1 MESISPS
8 LLLTPPF
15 QSKNGLNLVFDASL
29 LQQQPNLP
37 TQFLWPHED
46 TSYAAAADE
55 LNDPPVDLAGFFH
68 GDRHLINS
76 TAAQIRTACSNH
88 GFFQVVN
95 HGVDL
100 ALVRAAHQHMDAF
113 FSLPLARKLAV
124 GRQPGGLRGYSGAHA
139 DRFSSKLPWKETF
152 SVTYKHAPAP
162 APAPALDVVNYIKRG
177 VGQDFEESGY
187 VLQRYCEAMHELSMA
202 IFELLAISL
211 GLERL
216 QCREFFEGG
225 CSVMRGNN
233 YPPCKE
239 AGLTLG
245 TGPHS
250 DPNALTLLHQDEVG
264 GLVIFADNKWRAIRP
279 CREAFV
285 VNIGDTFMAL
295 CNGRYK
301 SCLHRAVVNKERV
314 RRSLVFFVNPNEDKV
329 VRPPGRL
336 LGPTA
341 PARLYPDFTWSDL
354 RDFTQNHYRADTRT
368 LQHFVSW
375 LSNKTQHYSLP

>member
-1 MESISPS
+1 MESSISS
-8 LLLTPPF
+8 TLVLSPPF
-15 QSKNGLNLVFDASL
+15 QPNNNGVNLVFDASL
-29 LQQQPNLP
+29 QQQPHLP

-46 TSYAAAADE
+46 TAYAAADF
-55 LNDPPVDLAGFFH
+55 LQDPPIDLTGFFL
-68 GDRHLINS
+68 GDPRATAS
-76 TAAQIRTACSNH
+76 AAAQIRTACSTH

-95 HGVDL
+95 HGVDPSTI
-100 ALVRAAHQHMDAF
+100 RAAHHHMDAF

-124 GRQPGGLRGYSGAHA
+124 KREPGALRGYSGAHA

-152 SVTYKHAPAP
+152 SFTYNHAHSA
-162 APAPALDVVNYIKRG
+162 ATLDVVDYIKSG
-177 VGQDFEESGY
+177 LGPHFEHSGC
-187 VLQRYCEAMHELSMA
+187 VLQQYCEAMHALSMA
-202 IFELLAISL
+202 IFELIAISL
-211 GLERL
+211 GVERSEYCEL
-216 QCREFFEGG
+216 FEDG

-264 GLVIFADNKWRAIRP
+264 GLEIFSDSKWRAIRP
-279 CREAFV
+279 CHDAVV

-329 VRPPGRL
+329 VRPPGEL
-336 LGPTA
+336 LLPGYEGAEAPT
-341 PARLYPDFTWSDL
+341 RLYPDFKWSDL
-354 RDFTQNHYRADTRT
+354 RDFTQNHYRADTST

-375 LSNKTQHYSLP
+375 LSNKTQP